1 MQGENKTKEF
11 ENNTRTYIYIKS
23 LSQYSQGS
31 FSFNATE
38 TIYYI
43 SRAGQL
49 RTRILTDTMWVH
61 YLRITRG
68 TQCQKSQK

>member
-11 ENNTRTYIYIKS
+11 ENNTRTYICIKS

-43 SRAGQL
+43 SRAEQL
-49 RTRILTDTMWVH
+49 RTRILTDT
-61 YLRITRG
+61 I
-68 TQCQKSQK
+68 

>member
-38 TIYYI
+38 AIYYI

-49 RTRILTDTMWVH
+49 RTRILTDT
-61 YLRITRG
+61 I
-68 TQCQKSQK
+68 